1 MRKNIVKYLTIF
13 FIVFIGVTLGTNF
26 LINSFLA
33 PFKEPGREVTL
44 KGLFSFSPSKNQIYL
59 RMLIAVPIFFMIIS
73 KITEKAKT
81 KKKLNFGQY
90 GDSRFS
96 TLKEIKS
103 QYKEID
109 ATRKSYSHEGGTIV
123 ARYKGKLY
131 IDDDTVNTIVLG
143 MTRSGKGELYV
154 LPMIDVLSRSIKKP
168 SLVIN
173 DMKGELV
180 TAAADRLKERG
191 YDVHIFNLLDPSRS
205 MQVNLLDPIA
215 EQWNKGNKDEA
226 QLMVRSITHTIF
238 PSEEMGDDVYWR
250 EGAVSL
256 VNGFILGCLTIFQ
269 GNRDKLTLPHVAL
282 HMQHVSTQID
292 GFDNFFAL
300 LPKEDPGRVE
310 ASTFLS
316 GGEKQRSSFLSIAS
330 SKLRNF
336 TMEKFQ
342 MMMSRSTLDFSM
354 IGFSD
359 RPQAIFLVIP
369 DYDSSNHYLAS
380 LIVKQIY
387 DANIKKASSEKG
399 QKTRR
404 RIHFLFDEFGNMP
417 AIADMGS
424 TVTAGLS
431 RGMIFHLILQDFE
444 QLKKRYPS
452 DASTIKSN
460 CGNLLYILSKD
471 PDSLKYISDACG
483 FITTETFSGGQDGEN
498 ITMSVIERP
507 LISIDELQTLKLW
520 ETIFIRSSKRVDCKG
535 KPIIPYPID
544 NRKKT
549 KLKPRFEY
557 LSEDFP
563 LGHVSLSEI
572 TDKYYPRYEPQQG
585 PKYEKEEHL
594 LDKMEYQSKK
604 PRGTINF

>member
-1 MRKNIVKYLTIF
+1 MRKNAVKYLSIF
-13 FIVFIGVTLGTNF
+13 LIIFIGANLGVNL
-26 LINSFLA
+26 LINSFFIG
-33 PFKEPGREVTL
+33 FKGTGGEITV
-44 KGLFSFSPSKNQIYL
+44 KNLFSYPDFRSQVYL
-59 RMLIAVPIFFMIIS
+59 RISIVVLIFFMVIS
-73 KITEKAKT
+73 KITEKEKT

-103 QYKEID
+103 QYREIEATKE
-109 ATRKSYSHEGGTIV
+109 SYCHEGGTIV
-123 ARYKGKLY
+123 ARYKDKIF

-154 LPMIDVLSRSIKKP
+154 LPMIDVLSRSMKKP

-180 TAAADRLKERG
+180 TGAADRLKERG
-191 YDVHIFNLLDPSRS
+191 YDIHIFNLLDPSRS

-215 EQWNKGNKDEA
+215 QQWNKGNKDEA

-238 PSEEMGDDVYWR
+238 PAEEMGDDVYWR

-269 GNRDKLTLPHVAL
+269 GNRDKLTLPQVAL
-282 HMQHVSTQID
+282 HMQHVSTQIG
-292 GFDNFFAL
+292 GFDAFFAL
-300 LPKEDPGRVE
+300 LSKEDPGRVE

-342 MMMSRSTLDFSM
+342 VMMSRSTLDFSM

-380 LIVKQIY
+380 LIIKQIY
-387 DANIKKASSEKG
+387 DANIKKASREKG
-399 QKTRR
+399 QKTKR

-520 ETIFIRSSKRVDCKG
+520 ETIFIRSSKRVDLKG
-535 KPIIPYPID
+535 NPIIPYPID

-557 LSEDFP
+557 LSEDLP
-563 LGHVSLSEI
+563 VGHVSLTEL
-572 TDKYYPRYEPQQG
+572 TEKYYPRYEPHQG
-585 PKYEKEEHL
+585 PKDSKDKYF
-594 LDKMEYQSKK
+594 LDKLEQK
-604 PRGTINF
+604 PKRPKGTINF